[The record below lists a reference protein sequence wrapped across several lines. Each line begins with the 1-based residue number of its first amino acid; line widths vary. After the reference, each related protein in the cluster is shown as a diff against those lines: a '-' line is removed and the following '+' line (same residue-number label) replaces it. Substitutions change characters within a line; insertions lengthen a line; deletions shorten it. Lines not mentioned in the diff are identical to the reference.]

1 MSVGQFYDEE
11 RLRQRIEDLER
22 ENERLRLELQDT
34 RNAVRLAA
42 VRDSGIPWTDVDDS
56 GVESFVDFIR
66 RQREAAEAAKEETD
80 A

>member
-1 MSVGQFYDEE
+1 MSVGQYHDEE

-42 VRDSGIPWTDVDDS
+42 VRDSGIPWPDVDDS

-66 RQREAAEAAKEETD
+66 RQREAAEAAKEKTV
-80 A
+80 